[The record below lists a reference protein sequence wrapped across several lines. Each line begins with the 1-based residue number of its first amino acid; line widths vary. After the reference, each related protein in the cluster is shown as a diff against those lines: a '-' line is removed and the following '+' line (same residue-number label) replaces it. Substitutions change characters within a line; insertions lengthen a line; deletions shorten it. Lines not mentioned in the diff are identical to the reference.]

1 MSVKNVELP
10 AQYFD
15 KARLEADALRAE
27 WWAYIEKNQK
37 TLTSIPTF
45 QEWYAQRSPS

>member
-15 KARLEADALRAE
+15 KARLEADELRRQ
-27 WWAYIEKNQK
+27 WWAYCEKNQK
-37 TLTSIPTF
+37 ELDSLPTF
-45 QEWYAQRSPS
+45 AEWYAQRSLS